1 MQKMKELEYGF
12 TVDKHNN
19 TITIIREYDAPLEK
33 VWKAWT
39 TSEMLDQW
47 WGPKPWRAI
56 TKSLDFRE
64 GGHWHY
70 SMNGPEGEV
79 QWGKFD
85 YLTIE
90 PNESFIGKDGFSDE
104 NGTLDTTLP
113 QNHWELRMSQ
123 TGNTVMVDMLLTFE
137 KAEDIDTYIDMGF
150 KEGITQTLDQLEEI
164 L

>member
-90 PNESFIGKDGFSDE
+90 PNESFTGKDGFSDE

-150 KEGITQTLDQLEEI
+150 REGITQTLDQLEEI

>member
-1 MQKMKELEYGF
+1 MKELEYGF

-19 TITIIREYDAPLEK
+19 TITIICEYDAPLEK

-79 QWGKFD
+79 Q
-85 YLTIE
+85 
-90 PNESFIGKDGFSDE
+90 
-104 NGTLDTTLP
+104 
-113 QNHWELRMSQ
+113 
-123 TGNTVMVDMLLTFE
+123 
-137 KAEDIDTYIDMGF
+137 
-150 KEGITQTLDQLEEI
+150 
-164 L
+164 

>member
-1 MQKMKELEYGF
+1 MKELEYGF

-70 SMNGPEGEV
+70 SMNGLEGEV

-90 PNESFIGKDGFSDE
+90 PNESFTGKDGFSDE

>member
-1 MQKMKELEYGF
+1 MKELEYEF

-70 SMNGPEGEV
+70 SMNGPEGED

-90 PNESFIGKDGFSDE
+90 PNESFTGKDGFSDE

-150 KEGITQTLDQLEEI
+150 REGITQTLDQLEEI

>member
-90 PNESFIGKDGFSDE
+90 PNESFTGKDGFSDE

>member
-1 MQKMKELEYGF
+1 MKELEYGF

-19 TITIIREYDAPLEK
+19 TITIICEYDAPLEK

-70 SMNGPEGEV
+70 SMNGPEGED

-90 PNESFIGKDGFSDE
+90 PNESFTGKDGFSDE

>member
-39 TSEMLDQW
+39 TSEMLDKW

-90 PNESFIGKDGFSDE
+90 PNESFTGKDGFSDE

>member
-1 MQKMKELEYGF
+1 MKELEYGF

-39 TSEMLDQW
+39 TSEMLDKW

-90 PNESFIGKDGFSDE
+90 PNESFTGKDGFSDE

-137 KAEDIDTYIDMGF
+137 KAEDIYTYIDMGF

>member
-39 TSEMLDQW
+39 TSEMLDKW

-90 PNESFIGKDGFSDE
+90 PNESFTGKDGFSDE

-150 KEGITQTLDQLEEI
+150 REGITQTLDQLEEI

>member
-70 SMNGPEGEV
+70 SMNGPEGED

-90 PNESFIGKDGFSDE
+90 PNESFTGKDGFSDE

>member
-1 MQKMKELEYGF
+1 MKELEYGF

-19 TITIIREYDAPLEK
+19 TITIICEYDAPLEK

-70 SMNGPEGEV
+70 SMNGPEGED

-90 PNESFIGKDGFSDE
+90 PNESFTGKDGFSDE

-137 KAEDIDTYIDMGF
+137 KAEDIYTYIDMGF
-150 KEGITQTLDQLEEI
+150 REGITQTLDQLEEI

>member
-1 MQKMKELEYGF
+1 MKELEYGF

-39 TSEMLDQW
+39 TSEMLDKW

-90 PNESFIGKDGFSDE
+90 PNESFTGKDGFSDE

-150 KEGITQTLDQLEEI
+150 REGITQTLDQLEEI

>member
-1 MQKMKELEYGF
+1 MKELEYGF

-90 PNESFIGKDGFSDE
+90 PNESFTGKDGFSDE

-137 KAEDIDTYIDMGF
+137 KAEDIYTYIDMGF
-150 KEGITQTLDQLEEI
+150 REGITQTLDQLEEI

>member
-1 MQKMKELEYGF
+1 MKELEYGF

-90 PNESFIGKDGFSDE
+90 PNESFTGKDGFSDE

-150 KEGITQTLDQLEEI
+150 REGITQTLDQLEEI

>member
-1 MQKMKELEYGF
+1 MKELEYGF

-39 TSEMLDQW
+39 TSEMLDKW

-85 YLTIE
+85 YLTIK
-90 PNESFIGKDGFSDE
+90 PNESFTGKDGFSDE

-150 KEGITQTLDQLEEI
+150 REGITQTLDQLEEI

>member
-1 MQKMKELEYGF
+1 MKELEYGF

-90 PNESFIGKDGFSDE
+90 PNESFAGKDGFSDE

>member
-1 MQKMKELEYGF
+1 MKELEYGF

-39 TSEMLDQW
+39 TSEMLDKW

-90 PNESFIGKDGFSDE
+90 PNESFTGKDGFSDE

>member
-1 MQKMKELEYGF
+1 MKELEYGF

-19 TITIIREYDAPLEK
+19 TITIICEYDAHLEK

-90 PNESFIGKDGFSDE
+90 PNESFTGKDGFSDE

-113 QNHWELRMSQ
+113 QNNWELRMSQ

-150 KEGITQTLDQLEEI
+150 KEGITQTLDQMEEI

>member
-1 MQKMKELEYGF
+1 MKELEYGF

-90 PNESFIGKDGFSDE
+90 PNESFTGKDGFSDE

-150 KEGITQTLDQLEEI
+150 KEGITQTLDQMEEI

>member
-1 MQKMKELEYGF
+1 MKELEYGF

-19 TITIIREYDAPLEK
+19 TITIICEYDAPLEK

-150 KEGITQTLDQLEEI
+150 REGITQTLDQLEEI

>member
-70 SMNGPEGEV
+70 SMNGPEGED

-90 PNESFIGKDGFSDE
+90 PNESFTGKDGFSDE

-137 KAEDIDTYIDMGF
+137 KAEDIYTYIDMGF
-150 KEGITQTLDQLEEI
+150 REGITQTLDQLEEI

>member
-1 MQKMKELEYGF
+1 MKELEYEF

-90 PNESFIGKDGFSDE
+90 PNESFTGKDGFSDE

-150 KEGITQTLDQLEEI
+150 REGITQTLDQLEEI

>member
-70 SMNGPEGEV
+70 SMNGPEGED

-90 PNESFIGKDGFSDE
+90 PNESFTGKDGFSDE

-150 KEGITQTLDQLEEI
+150 REGITQTLDQLEEI

>member
-1 MQKMKELEYGF
+1 MKELEYGF
-12 TVDKHNN
+12 IVDKHNN

-90 PNESFIGKDGFSDE
+90 PNESFTGKDGFSDE

>member
-1 MQKMKELEYGF
+1 MKELEYGF

-70 SMNGPEGEV
+70 SMNGPEGED

-90 PNESFIGKDGFSDE
+90 PNESFTGKDGFSDE

-150 KEGITQTLDQLEEI
+150 REGITQTLDQLEEI

>member
-1 MQKMKELEYGF
+1 MKELEYGF

-85 YLTIE
+85 YLTIK
-90 PNESFIGKDGFSDE
+90 PNESFTGKDGFSDE
-104 NGTLDTTLP
+104 NGTIDTTLP

>member
-90 PNESFIGKDGFSDE
+90 PNESFTGKDGFSDE

-113 QNHWELRMSQ
+113 QNLWELRMSQ

-150 KEGITQTLDQLEEI
+150 REGITQTLDQLEEI

>member
-1 MQKMKELEYGF
+1 MKELEYGF

-19 TITIIREYDAPLEK
+19 TITIICEYDAPLEK

-90 PNESFIGKDGFSDE
+90 PNESFTGKDGFSDE

-137 KAEDIDTYIDMGF
+137 KAEDIDNYIDMGF

>member
-1 MQKMKELEYGF
+1 MKEFEYGF
-12 TVDKHNN
+12 TVDKHND
-19 TITIIREYDAPLEK
+19 TITIICEYDAPLEK

-39 TSEMLDQW
+39 TSEMLDKW

-90 PNESFIGKDGFSDE
+90 PNESFTGKDGFSDE

-113 QNHWELRMSQ
+113 QNPWELRMSQ

-150 KEGITQTLDQLEEI
+150 REGITQTLDQLEEI

>member
-1 MQKMKELEYGF
+1 MKELEYGF

-90 PNESFIGKDGFSDE
+90 PNESFTGKDGFSDE

-150 KEGITQTLDQLEEI
+150 REGITHTLGQLEEI

>member
-1 MQKMKELEYGF
+1 MKELEYGF

-90 PNESFIGKDGFSDE
+90 PNESFTGKDGFSDE

-137 KAEDIDTYIDMGF
+137 KAEDIYTYIDMGF

>member
-19 TITIIREYDAPLEK
+19 TITIICEYDAPLEK

-70 SMNGPEGEV
+70 SMNGPEGED

-90 PNESFIGKDGFSDE
+90 PNESFTGKDGFSDE

-150 KEGITQTLDQLEEI
+150 REGITQTLDQLEEI

>member
-1 MQKMKELEYGF
+1 MQKMKEFEYGF

-19 TITIIREYDAPLEK
+19 TITIICEYDAPLEK

-39 TSEMLDQW
+39 TSEMLDKW

-90 PNESFIGKDGFSDE
+90 PNESFTGKDGFSDE

-150 KEGITQTLDQLEEI
+150 REGITQTLDQLEEI

>member
-1 MQKMKELEYGF
+1 MKELEYGF

-39 TSEMLDQW
+39 TSEMLDKW

-70 SMNGPEGEV
+70 SMNGPEGED

-90 PNESFIGKDGFSDE
+90 PNESFTGKDGFSDE

-137 KAEDIDTYIDMGF
+137 KAEDIYTYIDMGF
-150 KEGITQTLDQLEEI
+150 REGITQTLDQLEEI

>member
-1 MQKMKELEYGF
+1 MKELEYGF

-19 TITIIREYDAPLEK
+19 TITIICEYDAPLEK

-70 SMNGPEGEV
+70 SMNGPEGED

-90 PNESFIGKDGFSDE
+90 PNESFTGKDGFSDE

-137 KAEDIDTYIDMGF
+137 KAEDIYTYIDMGF

>member
-1 MQKMKELEYGF
+1 MKELEYGF

-90 PNESFIGKDGFSDE
+90 PNESFTGKDGFSDE

>member
-1 MQKMKELEYGF
+1 MKELEYGF

-19 TITIIREYDAPLEK
+19 TITIICEYDAPLEK

-70 SMNGPEGEV
+70 SMNGPEGED

-90 PNESFIGKDGFSDE
+90 PNESFTGKDGFSDE

-150 KEGITQTLDQLEEI
+150 REGITQTLDQLEEI

>member
-19 TITIIREYDAPLEK
+19 TITIICEYDAPLEK

-39 TSEMLDQW
+39 TSEMLDKW

-70 SMNGPEGEV
+70 SMNGPEGED

-90 PNESFIGKDGFSDE
+90 PNESFTGKDGFSDE

-150 KEGITQTLDQLEEI
+150 REGITQTLDQLEEI

>member
-1 MQKMKELEYGF
+1 MKELEYGF

-39 TSEMLDQW
+39 TSEMLDKW

-90 PNESFIGKDGFSDE
+90 PNESFTGKDGFSDE

-150 KEGITQTLDQLEEI
+150 KEGITQTLDQMEEI